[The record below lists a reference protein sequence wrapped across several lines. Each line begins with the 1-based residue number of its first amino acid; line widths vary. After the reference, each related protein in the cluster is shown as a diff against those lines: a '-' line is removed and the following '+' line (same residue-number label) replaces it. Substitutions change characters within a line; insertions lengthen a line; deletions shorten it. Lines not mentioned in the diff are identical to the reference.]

1 MPSLMK
7 DVWYWSTVGLEL
19 MAGNPKVRLENFK
32 HLNSISS
39 IVQFGI
45 LGLLFRRTTRQAV
58 CGSTSSLLLKR
69 PVHGLVKCNRSY
81 MTGITGEENKLCVP
95 RRLCPIK

>member
-1 MPSLMK
+1 MLSFMK
-7 DVWYWSTVGLEL
+7 DVWYWFTVSLEL
-19 MAGNPKVRLENFK
+19 MAGNPKVRLGNFK

-45 LGLLFRRTTRQAV
+45 LGQVV
-58 CGSTSSLLLKR
+58 CGSASSLLLKR
-69 PVHGLVKCNRSY
+69 PVHDLVKCNRSY

-95 RRLCPIK
+95 RRL